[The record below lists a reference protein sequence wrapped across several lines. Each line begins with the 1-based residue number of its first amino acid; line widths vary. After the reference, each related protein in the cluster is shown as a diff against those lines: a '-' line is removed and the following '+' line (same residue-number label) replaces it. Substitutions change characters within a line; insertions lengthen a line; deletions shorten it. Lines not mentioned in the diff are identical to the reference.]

1 MKEISLVVLAPE
13 LLMLNTNEETS
24 LAFGLSDPS
33 TLPLDDIPL
42 SATSLDDPI
51 SSSLFGN
58 SVDTNTDLFLSDNN
72 SNSGSGG
79 LIGDGNQS
87 LEIADCSTS
96 SSMFSPLNGKFR
108 KFKRIDGPSQS
119 CGTTD
124 SKSGG
129 GGSIG
134 LPPALMIEPFEI
146 LNSLERSFAKNAA
159 REELKHNGA
168 CVDLT
173 LNVFPWGACSNPDPT
188 YTYPADMRDR
198 PAWLGE
204 IQLWYLDYCT
214 ARKYDYIR
222 NPL

>member
-1 MKEISLVVLAPE
+1 
-13 LLMLNTNEETS
+13 MLNTNEETS

-33 TLPLDDIPL
+33 TLPLDAVPL
-42 SATSLDDPI
+42 STSSLDDLN
-51 SSSLFGN
+51 SNSLFGN
-58 SVDTNTDLFLSDNN
+58 LVNTNTDLFLSDNN
-72 SNSGSGG
+72 SNPGSGS
-79 LIGDGNQS
+79 LISDGYQS

-96 SSMFSPLNGKFR
+96 SSMFPPVNGKFR

-119 CGTTD
+119 CVTTD

-146 LNSLERSFAKNAA
+146 LNSLERSFDKDAS

-173 LNVFPWGACSNPDPT
+173 LNIFPWGACSNPDPT
-188 YTYPADMRDR
+188 YTYPANMRDR

-204 IQLWYLDYCT
+204 IQLWNLDYCT
-214 ARKYDYIR
+214 AGKYDYIK
-222 NPL
+222 NPP